1 MDRQE
6 YMLSLVLDVC
16 DHEFSFDTFEECGA
30 KFKEIINIL
39 RQMNYSEFQSES
51 FKNYL
56 DQLHKALSNEQ

>member
-6 YMLSLVLDVC
+6 YMLTLVLNVC
-16 DHEFSFDTFEECGA
+16 DHQFTFDTFEDCSR
-30 KFKEIINIL
+30 KFKEIINIM
-39 RQMNYSEFQSES
+39 RQMNYSEFQSEQ